1 MKGNETMENK
11 YLWNDG
17 WSFHRADADAE
28 YAPALLAGWDF
39 DPVDLPHDWLIY
51 DSRRLYED
59 GTGWYRKEFTW
70 ERDESKRAFLTFE
83 GVYMDSSVYLNGV
96 KAFEWKNGYSTF
108 TLEVTDYL

>member
-39 DPVDLPHDWLIY
+39 D
-51 DSRRLYED
+51 RD
-59 GTGWYRKEFTW
+59 GLVQK
-70 ERDESKRAFLTFE
+70 
-83 GVYMDSSVYLNGV
+83 GVYLGSGRIKKSL
-96 KAFEWKNGYSTF
+96 SH
-108 TLEVTDYL
+108 L

>member
-59 GTGWYRKEFTW
+59 GTERSLPGSGTNQKEPFSPLRAYIWTVPFT
-70 ERDESKRAFLTFE
+70 
-83 GVYMDSSVYLNGV
+83 
-96 KAFEWKNGYSTF
+96 
-108 TLEVTDYL
+108 